1 MTDKN
6 LQKQNGEGNDP
17 HELVERDFRV
27 GTIAELCRP
36 VAVNEIS
43 AQRLDFQEAFSPSDQ
58 GRKARIGRFLQLRST
73 QGRKRS
79 GGGGKKMAMV
89 KLEGAKI

>member
-6 LQKQNGEGNDP
+6 LQKQNGESNEP

-43 AQRLDFQEAFSPSDQ
+43 AERLDFQEAFSPNDQ
-58 GRKARIGRFLQLRST
+58 GRKARMGRVAQLRST
-73 QGRKRS
+73 QGRKRV
-79 GGGGKKMAMV
+79 GGGWKKMPMV
-89 KLEGAKI
+89 KMEGAET